1 MQLIATDIIGLPK
14 CHHTKSVG
22 YAILIPGR
30 KTPNNL
36 MTLEEILQEYGQEVL
51 DTYYELF
58 PDKNISKFGDRC
70 CGFVGE
76 YQDFVLDCY
85 HSTGSDEL
93 ETLEDFMNGVF
104 QEYYYYCE
112 KTATGF
118 VFYNEDR

>member
-1 MQLIATDIIGLPK
+1 MRMEYTGLLNK
-14 CHHTKSVG
+14 KLVWNGGLHTKKFG
-22 YAILIPGR
+22 K
-30 KTPNNL
+30 KTLSNL
-36 MTLEEILQEYGQEVL
+36 MTLEEILEEYGQEVL

-58 PDKNISKFGDRC
+58 PDKSISKFPDRF

-112 KTATGF
+112 KTSTGF
-118 VFYNEDR
+118 VFYNER

>member
-1 MQLIATDIIGLPK
+1 
-14 CHHTKSVG
+14 V
-22 YAILIPGR
+22 
-30 KTPNNL
+30 
-36 MTLEEILQEYGQEVL
+36 TLEEILEEYGQEVL

-76 YQDFVLDCY
+76 YDDFLEDVY

-93 ETLEDFMNGVF
+93 ETIDDFANGVF
-104 QEYYYYCE
+104 LEYYYYCE